1 MSCDDAIIIVRFCSS
16 KVLSTRLGAFIPLK
30 SSYYILP
37 NNKNTMSVRLVSKMA
52 VRQRQLWH
60 GARRFSTVASTEHH
74 VNHDTTT
81 IVSPITRFTEDEEM
95 ARDMVRQWTD
105 QELRPIVREM
115 DNEAKLR
122 PEILESL
129 FQCGFMGM
137 VRRSCL
143 CSIGIKATDI

>member
-1 MSCDDAIIIVRFCSS
+1 
-16 KVLSTRLGAFIPLK
+16 
-30 SSYYILP
+30 
-37 NNKNTMSVRLVSKMA
+37 
-52 VRQRQLWH
+52 
-60 GARRFSTVASTEHH
+60 
-74 VNHDTTT
+74 
-81 IVSPITRFTEDEEM
+81 M